1 MGRTISREEEEQ
13 LRGGLEEALQ
23 KPLGSFCYK
32 TISRGT
38 NSLVFDIKY
47 QLKGHRNEDLAV
59 AKWFKSEPSVGFS
72 EPVRDS
78 FTRLDVL
85 FNNELRNLEYLY
97 QVIGRALIPVVRG
110 SSKGR
115 RLIVMERLSGRTR
128 KTKLL
133 DEALKVG
140 YDGKQRELPEGVLKI
155 FGNTIHLLSSLVGA
169 SKAKKGQL
177 DALATYSQDAEF
189 RDSRWADIFEERLL
203 RMHHRTHG
211 CDLTGLNLL
220 QRLRS
225 LQPYVHLFQET
236 DNISQFDFQHGDF
249 NTSQVLGE
257 KIIDFELFGKYSQG
271 KDLATLLVVSGLK
284 NSSGVILSSQF
295 QYLVDRYIVTV
306 DAVRAEVESRGVLN
320 RFTFKASSEVYHLSP
335 NDMHQRALV
344 VLGSEEGYAHFVSGV
359 YFHAFNELIRLSA
372 AYDRMEKQ
380 IGTEINGDKDYFT
393 LVQGGLVKGLETLKE
408 RLDSDRYLAM
418 GSQSKGKKDF
428 FHEYYSLL
436 RAMDLVS
443 K

>member
-97 QVIGRALIPVVRG
+97 QVIGRALIPVVGG

-140 YDGKQRELPEGVLKI
+140 YDVKQRELPEGVLKI

-211 CDLTGLNLL
+211 CELTGLNLL

-236 DNISQFDFQHGDF
+236 AN
-249 NTSQVLGE
+249 
-257 KIIDFELFGKYSQG
+257 
-271 KDLATLLVVSGLK
+271 
-284 NSSGVILSSQF
+284 
-295 QYLVDRYIVTV
+295 
-306 DAVRAEVESRGVLN
+306 
-320 RFTFKASSEVYHLSP
+320 
-335 NDMHQRALV
+335 
-344 VLGSEEGYAHFVSGV
+344 
-359 YFHAFNELIRLSA
+359 
-372 AYDRMEKQ
+372 
-380 IGTEINGDKDYFT
+380 
-393 LVQGGLVKGLETLKE
+393 
-408 RLDSDRYLAM
+408 
-418 GSQSKGKKDF
+418 
-428 FHEYYSLL
+428 
-436 RAMDLVS
+436 
-443 K
+443 